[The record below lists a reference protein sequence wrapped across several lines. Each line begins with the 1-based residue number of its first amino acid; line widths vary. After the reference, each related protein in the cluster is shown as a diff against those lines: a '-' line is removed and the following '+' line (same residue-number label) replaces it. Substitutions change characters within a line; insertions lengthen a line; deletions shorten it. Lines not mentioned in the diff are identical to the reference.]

1 MLKFAVFVRTPSR
14 CSLLPE
20 LTLEIMFRSF
30 TLSKIRPCKQ
40 SSWLHTGPAEI
51 QSADIHF
58 LTFTLIGQRHRPTAI
73 GPTVPVGTRA
83 QGPRVGSD
91 CMLIAEPGEGPQ
103 GGLRA
108 AACATTSALPHLPTT
123 CPWRPTWLLALLLLG
138 CLGRRGRLGREPSL
152 LVDLRLLEQRLEVF
166 LDLAGVVED
175 ADGGARGHALFEAR
189 V

>member
-1 MLKFAVFVRTPSR
+1 
-14 CSLLPE
+14 
-20 LTLEIMFRSF
+20 MFRSF

-51 QSADIHF
+51 HCEIHVITRTLSAA
-58 LTFTLIGQRHRPTAI
+58 TADTGANRTGRDGSP
-73 GPTVPVGTRA
+73 GPQGGLRLHADCRTR
-83 QGPRVGSD
+83 R
-91 CMLIAEPGEGPQ
+91 GPQ

-108 AACATTSALPHLPTT
+108 AACATTSALAHLPTT

-138 CLGRRGRLGREPSL
+138 CLGRRGRLGREPSF

-175 ADGGARGHALFEAR
+175 ANGGTRSHALFDAR